1 MEGDARVPSSR
12 REEAGRAAHGPRAL
26 RVLTLSAWS
35 SFFSKDVT
43 FAIAAMYMLREPLP
57 RSFPLRRAHRF
68 RSRGVRVSRRR
79 TRRLER
85 GGARA
90 GLRNSHGS
98 CVGTGTAGG
107 EQK

>member
-57 RSFPLRRAHRF
+57 RSFPLRARTDVQSVVGRAD
-68 RSRGVRVSRRR
+68 V
-79 TRRLER
+79 R
-85 GGARA
+85 GGSSAA
-90 GLRNSHGS
+90 ACVPGS
-98 CVGTGTAGG
+98 ETHMAVCVWTVTAPR
-107 EQK
+107 K